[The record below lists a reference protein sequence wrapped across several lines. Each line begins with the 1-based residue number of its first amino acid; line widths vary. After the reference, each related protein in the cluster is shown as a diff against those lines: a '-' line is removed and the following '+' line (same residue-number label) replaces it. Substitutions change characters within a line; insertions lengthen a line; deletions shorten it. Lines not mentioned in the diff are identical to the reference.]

1 MFRCGY
7 VDDAIR
13 LIEQVFPSHGLLFPK
28 SSSQALRWLVLRRI
42 ALRLRGL
49 GFAQRPAEAVAPSA
63 LARIDA
69 AWTVAVGMSTVDNLK
84 GACVQ
89 SGNLLLA
96 LQLGEPFRVVRALAA
111 EAAYL
116 GTAGT
121 ASAPQVDRLLV
132 RATALA
138 GELGDPYALGFV
150 HLARCFV
157 FYLRSDFAAAR
168 AACRDAEAVFE
179 QRPVMASWELTSARM
194 LSIGSHF
201 YSGNVQVIRRLVP
214 ELVREAEGR
223 GDIYAATC
231 LRLGACNSAWLVD
244 DESAEARR
252 HLRAADANWHY
263 EGVHMQECWSLSAW
277 IHLDLYDGDADQA
290 NARLRR
296 AWGPIARSFVM
307 RFERLRAEL
316 FWLQGRVALAYADRA
331 PDRRR
336 GAVAEAERWGT
347 RLLRESA
354 PWAPAA
360 GHLLLAGVDAI
371 RRRTVPAREH
381 LGRAV
386 DVAETSG
393 MDIITRVHAHWAG
406 DADRGLAGQVKRPDR
421 WAHMVAPG
429 LSRLDPRRAL
439 RRGG

>member
-1 MFRCGY
+1 
-7 VDDAIR
+7 V
-13 LIEQVFPSHGLLFPK
+13 
-28 SSSQALRWLVLRRI
+28 
-42 ALRLRGL
+42 RLRGL
-49 GFAQRPAEAVAPSA
+49 GFAQRSAEAVAPSA

-96 LQLGEPFRVVRALAA
+96 LELGEPFRVVRALAA

-121 ASAPQVDRLLV
+121 ASAARVDRLIV

-138 GELGDPYALGFV
+138 GELADPYALGFV

-168 AACRDAEAVFE
+168 GACDDAEAIFE

-201 YSGNVQVIRRLVP
+201 YDGDVRVIRRRVP

-244 DESAEARR
+244 DESDEARR
-252 HLRAADANWHY
+252 QLRAADANWHY

-277 IHLDLYDGDADQA
+277 IHLDLYEGDVEQA
-290 NARLRR
+290 SARLRR

-316 FWLQGRVALAYADRA
+316 FWLQGRVALAYAEHASGLRRA
-331 PDRRR
+331 D
-336 GAVAEAERWGT
+336 VAEAEHWGN

-360 GHLLLAGVDAI
+360 AHLLLAGVDAV
-371 RRRTVPAREH
+371 RGRPVAARER

-386 DVAETSG
+386 DLAETSG
-393 MDIITRVHAHWAG
+393 MDIIARVHAQWTG
-406 DADRGLAGQVKRPDR
+406 DAARGLAPHVKRPDR
-421 WAHMVAPG
+421 WARMVAPG
-429 LSRLDPRRAL
+429 LSRLDP
-439 RRGG
+439 